1 MYGIV
6 EYAVVVLGLESV
18 FSNIETIW
26 KNFMIIYHSI
36 VTGLTYFGMN
46 DYHDL
51 HGYPYNSR

>member
-18 FSNIETIW
+18 NIETIW

>member
-18 FSNIETIW
+18 NIETIW
-26 KNFMIIYHSI
+26 KNFMMIYHSI

>member
-1 MYGIV
+1 MYGMV
-6 EYAVVVLGLESV
+6 EYAVVV
-18 FSNIETIW
+18 FFKYRDYM
-26 KNFMIIYHSI
+26 KNFMIIYHSV